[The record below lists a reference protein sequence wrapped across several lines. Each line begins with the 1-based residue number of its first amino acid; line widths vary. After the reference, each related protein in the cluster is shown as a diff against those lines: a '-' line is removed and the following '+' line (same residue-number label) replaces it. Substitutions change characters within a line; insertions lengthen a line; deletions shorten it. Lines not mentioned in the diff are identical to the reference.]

1 MLAELAAANAAFAVI
16 KQCVSNGKELSNVGK
31 QISDFVFA
39 KEQIQKKASKKKA
52 GGVGGGDLEEFMA
65 LEKINEQEKQLKEIM
80 IYAGRPGLWQDW
92 QKFQA
97 EARKSRRYAEKMAEK
112 QREEMLQII
121 GYIVAGIIFVGGV
134 GGIVYYAAKLAGKI

>member
-1 MLAELAAANAAFAVI
+1 
-16 KQCVSNGKELSNVGK
+16 
-31 QISDFVFA
+31 
-39 KEQIQKKASKKKA
+39 
-52 GGVGGGDLEEFMA
+52 MA

-112 QREEMLQII
+112 QREEYIQIM
-121 GYIVAGIIFVGGV
+121 GYLLAAVFFIGGV
-134 GGIVYYAAKLAGKI
+134 GFTIYFAAKWAGKI

>member
-16 KQCVSNGKELSNVGK
+16 KQCVSNGKELANVGK

-39 KEQIQKKASKKKA
+39 KEQIQKKANKRKA
-52 GGVGGGDLEEFMA
+52 SGVGGADLEEFMA
-65 LEKINEQEKQLKEIM
+65 LEQIASQEKQLKEIM

-97 EARKSRRYAEKMAEK
+97 EARKSRRYAEKMAQK
-112 QREEMLQII
+112 QREELLQII
-121 GYIVAGIIFVGGV
+121 GYIV
-134 GGIVYYAAKLAGKI
+134 GGIFFIGSLGFIIYFAAKWAGKI